1 MFELADEMPRRQIIG
16 WWEKRLPNYNL
27 LILAVGIFAWFAVL
41 IAGSQAVRP
50 GVDFEEPIA
59 MIIGPPVYA
68 VIANICYHLGP
79 LLDIVFYAGR
89 PRVGLFKAGLIFSLM
104 LTSLPGIW
112 AIVAWLITLSTG
124 HKLP

>member
-1 MFELADEMPRRQIIG
+1 
-16 WWEKRLPNYNL
+16 

>member
-1 MFELADEMPRRQIIG
+1 VLGGTWMFELADEMPRRQIIG

-27 LILAVGIFAWFAVL
+27 LIL
-41 IAGSQAVRP
+41 
-50 GVDFEEPIA
+50 GVDFEDPIA